1 MLKGSLVALI
11 TPMDV
16 KGDVDYKSL
25 SHLIEFHIKE
35 GTDAL
40 VVLGTTGESSTFS
53 QQEHVD
59 VVRFVVKQAAK
70 RIPIVAG
77 NGANCT
83 KTAIALTQALSDLDI
98 AAMLSVTPYYNKPS
112 PKGLI
117 SHYRAVAQSTTIQ
130 QILYNVPSRTA
141 VDMRPETVAE
151 LAQIPGIIGCK
162 EATGDILRVKNLR
175 ELCGPDFLLF
185 SGDDETAKDFMLLGG
200 DGVISV
206 VNNVAPRLFKNM
218 CDAALHKN
226 KIRAEEYNE
235 RLKPLA
241 QDLFIEANPI
251 PVKWAAYSM
260 GLIECGTLR
269 LPLTQLSEVYQER
282 VRKALVHAEVKAVV

>member
-16 KGDVDYKSL
+16 KGDVDYNSL
-25 SHLIEFHIKE
+25 SRLIDFHIKE

-40 VVLGTTGESSTFS
+40 VVLGTTGESATFS

-59 VVRFVVKQAAK
+59 VARFVVEKAAK
-70 RIPIVAG
+70 RIPIIAG

-83 KTAIALTQALSDLDI
+83 RKAVALTQALSELDL

-117 SHYRAVAQSTTIQ
+117 AHHRAVSQSTTIP
-130 QILYNVPSRTA
+130 QILYNVPSRTG

-151 LAQIPGIIGCK
+151 LAQIPQIIGCK
-162 EATGDILRVKNLR
+162 EATGDILRVKTLR
-175 ELCGPDFLLF
+175 QLCGDDFLLF

-206 VNNVAPRLFKNM
+206 VNNVVPRLFKEM
-218 CDAALHKN
+218 CNAALRQDKN
-226 KIRAEEYNE
+226 MAEELNQM
-235 RLKPLA
+235 LKPLA

-251 PVKWAAYSM
+251 PVKWAAHTM
-260 GLIECGTLR
+260 GLIENGTLR
-269 LPLTQLSEVYQER
+269 LPLTQLSEVYRDR
-282 VRKALVHAEVKAVV
+282 VTQALKHAKTKAVV